1 MANYRRLYT
10 PGACYFFKLV
20 AYRRQPIFCD
30 ALFRSALR
38 QAIVQT
44 RIKYPFAINAW
55 VLLPDHLHTIWTL
68 PQGEANYSQRWQQ
81 IKRKVSLTIGAEYN
95 RAELLT
101 PSKIKHRESTIWQ
114 RRYWEHQIRNQ
125 ADFNHHLDYCHYN
138 PVKHGLCQKPKDWPY
153 STFNRYV
160 NSWFY
165 DNDWA
170 SPCIELNIDGD

>member
-10 PGACYFFKLV
+10 PVPVIFHTGCVPQASH
-20 AYRRQPIFCD
+20 FCD

-55 VLLPDHLHTIWTL
+55 VLLPNHLHTIWTL
-68 PQGEANYSQRWQQ
+68 PQGDANYSLRWQQ
-81 IKRKVSLTIGAEYN
+81 IKRKVSRTIGAEYN

-125 ADFNHHLDYCHYN
+125 VDFNHHLDYCHYN
-138 PVKHGLCQKPKDWPY
+138 PVKHRLCQNLKIGPTPPLI
-153 STFNRYV
+153 
-160 NSWFY
+160 
-165 DNDWA
+165 A
-170 SPCIELNIDGD
+170 M